1 MATSHP
7 PPLVVP
13 PSPVR
18 PSGPPHRG
26 KLLTANQVQ
35 ARWFPHRSVG
45 WIHRRVPGR
54 RAFGTHTFR
63 WVEYDVID
71 WFTREVG
78 YDETAEPPTGKPNTL
93 VEWISRSARFE

>member
-1 MATSHP
+1 MASSHP

-35 ARWFPHRSVG
+35 ARWFPNRSVG

-54 RAFGTHTFR
+54 RAFGTHTLR
-63 WVEYDVID
+63 WVEYDVIE
-71 WFTREVG
+71 WITRE
-78 YDETAEPPTGKPNTL
+78 DDCSLQETARRTPTA
-93 VEWISRSARFE
+93 AR

>member
-1 MATSHP
+1 MASSHP
-7 PPLVVP
+7 PPRVVP
-13 PSPVR
+13 PSPVH

-35 ARWFPHRSVG
+35 ARWFPNRSVR

-54 RAFGTHTFR
+54 HTFGTHSFR
-63 WVEYDVID
+63 WAEYDVID

-78 YDETAEPPTGKPNTL
+78 YDETRT
-93 VEWISRSARFE
+93 R